1 MEFSAMGYLC
11 RLTKMN
17 WKTFHDVTE
26 KNVLKNA
33 VTGKGFSNQMKMH
46 MFKSNTEIHYCLY

>member
-46 MFKSNTEIHYCLY
+46 MFKSNTEIHY